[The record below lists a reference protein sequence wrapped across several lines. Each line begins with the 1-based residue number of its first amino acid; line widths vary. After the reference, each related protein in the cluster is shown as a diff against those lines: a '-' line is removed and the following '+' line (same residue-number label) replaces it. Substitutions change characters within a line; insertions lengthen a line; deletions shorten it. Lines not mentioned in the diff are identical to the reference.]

1 MGATVPY
8 SAVKP
13 LPPKNRMSNN
23 NDKENIDEK
32 RDNIIIPGNFLGIE
46 NMIEFG
52 LITMNITSALWRL
65 GLLFN

>member
-1 MGATVPY
+1 
-8 SAVKP
+8 
-13 LPPKNRMSNN
+13 MSNN